1 MNSKKIFALF
11 MMVFMGLFMVEPAL
25 AAGVDTASTGILQK
39 WIDWL
44 VGIRGSAI
52 TLAVIAGALIILFAR
67 KYIGFLWGIGF
78 AIFLFVIAPYVK
90 DWL

>member
-1 MNSKKIFALF
+1 MKSKQFLAIA
-11 MMVFMGLFMVEPAL
+11 MVVFMGLFMVEPAL

-39 WIDWL
+39 WVDWL
-44 VGIRGSAI
+44 VGVRGTAI
-52 TLAVIAGALIILFAR
+52 TLAILGGALIVMFAR
-67 KYIGFLWGIGF
+67 KYINFLWGVAF